1 MRNEGQR
8 TSWTKVKKRAKL
20 FLTGKLK
27 ELQHTNHK
35 FYRKQQQQL
44 LPDAYST
51 QLNQELNAS
60 EFDWEAM
67 HKEMKEKRISIT
79 NKQVN

>member
-27 ELQHTNHK
+27 ELQQTSYK
-35 FYRKQQQQL
+35 FYRKQQQL

-51 QLNQELNAS
+51 QLNQELDAS

-67 HKEMKEKRISIT
+67 HKEMKEKRISMT